1 MMNTNYVF
9 RLQSAEQLKESQI
22 NPLTLDLNNCTLQN
36 QIDNNT
42 IVLTNYLKHD
52 FSSKRLETKSNDG
65 AKCDRSGA
73 SGKRTGRA
81 LLMNQ
86 TTNLSVVDIDITKTF
101 DDDTKEAIRNDIVS
115 KLSPDDII
123 VKTASGGIHVYC
135 KTDDFPV
142 DSNRMVKCYKCDDY
156 DIDLFS
162 GFDKEKRSL
171 VVLPGSKVRQ
181 NARCKINSYTFI
193 RGSYESIIT
202 RSLRDVLDDL
212 NISINNKS
220 RLCATELRS
229 LGISCRSSRKQRD
242 ENPINDLS
250 CGHDL
255 SLSLRDQ
262 NCCPE
267 EDAYNTITEGPFR
280 SLRRLTPNE
289 LAERI
294 IDGLFGIEIHND
306 AGNMSID
313 DEVTLFTLFQAI
325 NALPDEY
332 IDRAYDKVKNDC
344 ILTPNAESNFDK
356 ARERYRNVRTS
367 PFILIKILKIWNT
380 EYYVKA
386 LRGRADYDTNIKSV
400 CANMIESS
408 ETHLDEIDLNDTF
421 DMNVIRSKAEHHMY
435 TSDEDVLVDLS
446 RVIRYIDDGT
456 DSFVMKAY
464 DTFSDTFA
472 LKFVNDSFMTK
483 NLKRIEL
490 RKKGKKKITVYS
502 VFEMNQSKFCKRG
515 VKFNSHDKSL
525 LSLFHGYK
533 YKILDEVN
541 FEKIQLYLDLIRE
554 IICDA
559 SATCNDD
566 VYNYVLNWIAFI
578 IQNPGIKSE
587 TALVL
592 KGLQGIGKNRFTDIL
607 CELMSGYSAKNITE
621 IAELTGQFNSV
632 VEGKMLIILNE
643 LKNCGDDRLANFNA
657 LKSIITDDEIRI
669 NEKNQPRRTA
679 QNVANFIFV
688 SNNSFPVK
696 IETGDRRYCVLN
708 CNGRRKG
715 DFAYFEK
722 LMSSTD
728 TSFYDNLLTFFMK
741 RDISGFNIR
750 VIPMTDAKQDLIDAS
765 KPPIDVW
772 ICDNYDE
779 LCEGMACSKA
789 LRFKPV
795 EMKERAFQ
803 LQLKDKCER
812 KRRRINGDLTW
823 YYILKD
829 DCRAL
834 YYQHTDPYETEASAG
849 ADYSAT
855 CEADEECDFM

>member
-1 MMNTNYVF
+1 MMNTNDVF

-212 NISINNKS
+212 NISIKNKS
-220 RLCATELRS
+220 RLCA
-229 LGISCRSSRKQRD
+229 SSRKQRD
-242 ENPINDLS
+242 ENPINDLV

-400 CANMIESS
+400 GANMIESS